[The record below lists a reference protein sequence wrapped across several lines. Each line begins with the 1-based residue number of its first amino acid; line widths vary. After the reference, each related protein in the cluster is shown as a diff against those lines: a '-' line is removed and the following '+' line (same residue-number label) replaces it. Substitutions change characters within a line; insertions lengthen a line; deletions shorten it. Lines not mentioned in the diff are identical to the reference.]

1 MCVCPPP
8 SGRETT
14 DNRSFCF
21 APRGVRSLT
30 AALSPRGSKQNG
42 GYPSFP
48 GAGGRAHT
56 RAGVLPA
63 FRAGVPAGV
72 AGILPASGRGLPAA
86 GLAAVLSFEALLGRP
101 GGGSGPP
108 CGGSSPPPAPPPPP
122 PPT

>member
-56 RAGVLPA
+56 HSL
-63 FRAGVPAGV
+63 
-72 AGILPASGRGLPAA
+72 L
-86 GLAAVLSFEALLGRP
+86 ALLPYFRP
-101 GGGSGPP
+101 LNGVKEDREKRRHSGQSVP
-108 CGGSSPPPAPPPPP
+108 SSEF
-122 PPT
+122 TNRS